1 MTDHNRPEAWNQF
14 LAIAP
19 YTGLLGMEAVSA
31 SDSGCVIALP
41 YRDDLVG
48 DPDSG
53 VLHGGAITALMD
65 VCFGFSV
72 YFRTRK
78 FVPMATLDLRIDYM
92 RPAEKGRDILAE
104 AECYHTT
111 RNVAFTRAWAF
122 HESREKVIATAAGA
136 FALNDISRWASGNE
150 AVEYARKML
159 SETSS

>member
-1 MTDHNRPEAWNQF
+1 MTDHNHPEAWNQF

-19 YTGLLGMEAVSA
+19 YTGLLRMEAASA

-41 YRDDLVG
+41 YHDDLVG

-78 FVPMATLDLRIDYM
+78 FVPMATLDLRIDYL
-92 RPAEKGRDILAE
+92 RPAQPHRKVYATANCYKLTQDLAFVRGH
-104 AECYHTT
+104 AYDDASDNPISTSVGIFMFT
-111 RNVAFTRAWAF
+111 AGKPAFT
-122 HESREKVIATAAGA
+122 
-136 FALNDISRWASGNE
+136 
-150 AVEYARKML
+150 
-159 SETSS
+159 ETKKSS

>member
-72 YFRTRK
+72 YFRTRE
-78 FVPMATLDLRIDYM
+78 F
-92 RPAEKGRDILAE
+92 
-104 AECYHTT
+104 
-111 RNVAFTRAWAF
+111 
-122 HESREKVIATAAGA
+122 
-136 FALNDISRWASGNE
+136 
-150 AVEYARKML
+150 L
-159 SETSS
+159 SLIHI